1 MSVILNRY
9 LQMLTEASKKDTKK
23 KDASDDPA
31 DDETTPA
38 EQNAEEDATDD
49 NPEGGEEETNT
60 DDDAESGDET
70 ETEDEGGEENEGE
83 TEDNN
88 EESGT
93 EGEDAEGEG
102 NEDDFSLDP
111 DGGEGED
118 DNSPPPDGL
127 TDPDDDGSND
137 DTSQDEGEETNV
149 QTNVLNLSKLD
160 RLLMKRRCLS
170 DFYDLR
176 TSINTFRN
184 IIEKNEA
191 SIDPTV
197 RETAVRDLNQLYTT
211 LEDYLM
217 YKFSYTN
224 YEENLQNYLL
234 FMRSM
239 NDIVKTV
246 DQNGQKSGKKS

>member
-23 KDASDDPA
+23 KDASDNPA

-38 EQNAEEDATDD
+38 EQNAEEDAADD

-60 DDDAESGDET
+60 DDDAESGDEA

-83 TEDNN
+83 TEDDN

-184 IIEKNEA
+184 VIEKNEA